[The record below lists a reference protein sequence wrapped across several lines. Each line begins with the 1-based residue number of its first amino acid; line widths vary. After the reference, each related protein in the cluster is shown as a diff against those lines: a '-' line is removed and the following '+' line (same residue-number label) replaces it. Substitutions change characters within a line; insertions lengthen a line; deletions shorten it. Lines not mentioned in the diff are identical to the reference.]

1 MARSEAGC
9 FRRHCIE
16 TLYRPSVLALVCYAI
31 YVAWLL
37 YRYGNDAT
45 VFIYIGSYFA
55 DRPGVVSQLVREIG
69 FGPPYWRAGFDG
81 QFYYYIALDP
91 FKAWE
96 LLDTVARY
104 QRILYPMLVRLLS
117 FGVLPTIPYL
127 MIAVNLAFMVA
138 GTEFLCRFLRL
149 FQLNPWY
156 SIGYA
161 FNIGLMVC
169 LRRDLA
175 EPIMCALVIA
185 AIYLVE
191 TRGPTSL
198 AGVLFSLA
206 LFTKETAILFIL
218 PYTFWFLLHS
228 REDRARATIFALIA
242 VLPYSLF
249 QTFLFFRFGLV
260 AFLGVGNLQTL
271 TLIPFYGILQ
281 TKRQFLELVSMITLI
296 AIPATASLLLFL
308 KGALRR
314 KSHHP
319 LAMGLLLNAL
329 FLIFLPPPS
338 YLDVFTYSRVAL
350 GLAIAWMS
358 YAAVFHSRSLLAY
371 SLVWAIPFQFMHV
384 LWLL

>member
-9 FRRHCIE
+9 FRSHCIE
-16 TLYRPSVLALVCYAI
+16 TLYRPSVLALVCYAT

-55 DRPGVVSQLVREIG
+55 DRPGVVSQLVHEIG

-91 FKAWE
+91 FKAWQ
-96 LLDTVARY
+96 LVDTVSRY

-117 FGVLPTIPYL
+117 FGVLSAIPFL
-127 MIAVNLAFMVA
+127 MVAVNLVFIAV

-175 EPIMCALVIA
+175 EPVMCALVIA
-185 AIYLVE
+185 AIYFVE

-198 AGVLFSLA
+198 AGLLFSAA
-206 LFTKETAILFIL
+206 LFTKETAILFVL
-218 PYTFWFLLHS
+218 PYIVWFLLRS
-228 REDRARATIFALIA
+228 GGDRVRATIFALIA

-249 QTFLFFRFGLV
+249 QGLLFFRFGVV

-271 TLIPFYGILQ
+271 TLIPFYGILL
-281 TKRQFLELVSMITLI
+281 TGRQFLELVSMITLI
-296 AIPATASLLLFL
+296 AIPATASLLLFSEST
-308 KGALRR
+308 LRR
-314 KSHHP
+314 KGHHP
-319 LAMGLLLNAL
+319 LAIGLLLNAL

-350 GLAIAWMS
+350 GLAIAWMG
-358 YAAVFHSRSLLAY
+358 YAAILRSRRLLAY
-371 SLVWAIPFQFMHV
+371 SLVWAIPFQFTH
-384 LWLL
+384 LQWLM